1 MMSKKLKLD
10 YLKNEN
16 SFRSKIKNTKQT
28 NKNVADTTFKL
39 AAFGWWTKVS
49 REAAIKGATVLC
61 TGPDM
66 TKIFHAMS

>member
-1 MMSKKLKLD
+1 MLENLMMSKKLKLD

-39 AAFGWWTKVS
+39 AAFGW
-49 REAAIKGATVLC
+49 
-61 TGPDM
+61 
-66 TKIFHAMS
+66 